1 LNISHHLLFI
11 FSLSFL
17 LLSQENDS
25 ISVSEQ
31 KTVIYDLETEKEI
44 QEFDSNSIKEY
55 KNQDEFNYVEVKE
68 QDNWWTQFKNWFNQ
82 LIRRFFGWL
91 SGGEINGFWSLVL
104 QILPY
109 LLVIAV
115 LALLGWLFLK
125 VNPSDMLME
134 KQDPPQIALTEDE
147 DIIQNQDIQHLIQ
160 QALLNNNYRLA
171 IRYYYLLVLKKLSD
185 KEFNP
190 KKQTRIILEN

>member
-1 LNISHHLLFI
+1 
-11 FSLSFL
+11 
-17 LLSQENDS
+17 
-25 ISVSEQ
+25 
-31 KTVIYDLETEKEI
+31 
-44 QEFDSNSIKEY
+44 
-55 KNQDEFNYVEVKE
+55 
-68 QDNWWTQFKNWFNQ
+68 
-82 LIRRFFGWL
+82 L
-91 SGGEINGFWSLVL
+91 SGGEINGFWSVVL

-185 KEFNP
+185 KEFINWEP
-190 KKQTRIILEN
+190 QKTNTDYSRELKDNALNSRFKIITRLYDYIWYGNFEVNELSFRKAEKEFQQLINQIQN